1 MRIISLT
8 VLWLAGLWI
17 GSTTSV
23 APPIWF
29 GGGLAAVAVAVFF
42 HRLRIRR
49 AVLVLIHS
57 AALCLAAG
65 WYVQALPVIDN
76 NHIAYYNEQQEVVI
90 NGLVVVEPDIRDQS
104 VLLRVA
110 AENII
115 MPGGRRQPVEGLV
128 LARVPRFPI
137 IAYGTQVQLTGKLV
151 TPGGDATFDYKSYL
165 ARQDIHSQMDWP
177 QLAILAENQG
187 SLLYHAIYS
196 FKARTQLTI
205 RQLLPDPQAALLTGI
220 LLGNDQGLSAEL
232 AQQFRTTG
240 MTHIIAI
247 SGFNI
252 ALLVGAMMSIGR
264 PLFGP
269 RRASV
274 VALAVVFLYTLL
286 VGADASVVRAAV
298 MGSLFIFSRR
308 LMGRPTFAPAS
319 LFVAAL
325 IMTLLNPFILWDVGF
340 QLSFAATLGLMLYA
354 EPFSRWTEARLL
366 PHIGSQTTRLLMRF
380 LSEAV
385 LVTLAAQLLT
395 LPLIIGYFNQLSFIS
410 LAANLFILPAQAGVM
425 FWGASAALFGLLLPP
440 VGQVVAWVAWLFLSY
455 TIVLV
460 RFFAVIPGA
469 AVPVNVSPAVVIGF
483 YGLIFALTWY
493 IRQRPKE
500 PLLPLARLQTAF
512 PRWALLSSGGL
523 VAVVFLLW
531 GVNRPDGHL
540 HIAFLDVG
548 QGDAIFIQTPS
559 GRQIIVDGGLYPSLL
574 SQHLGRRMP
583 FWDREIDLVV
593 ATHPEADHIS
603 GLPAIF
609 DRYRV
614 GRLLINGEIKET
626 ASFQALD
633 AAAADQDAAIL
644 PVSAG
649 ETILLEDG
657 VQLEILNPPPLL
669 NPQNSNENSV
679 AFRLVYGRFS
689 ILLTGDTEMIAE
701 QAMLQSGRPLQSI
714 VLKAGHHG
722 SNTSSTAAFLAAV
735 QPQVIVISSGRDN
748 RFGHPHP
755 EMLQRAAAIG
765 AAVLRTDE
773 LGTIEV
779 ITDGQMMWWQAETGS
794 IPPVHNP

>member
-8 VLWLAGLWI
+8 VVWLAGLWI
-17 GSTTSV
+17 GSTTHII
-23 APPIWF
+23 APGWF
-29 GGGLAAVAVAVFF
+29 AAGLAAIAVAILFY
-42 HRLRIRR
+42 RLRNGRYR
-49 AVLVLIHS
+49 LALIHLGL
-57 AALCLAAG
+57 LCLAAG
-65 WYVQALPVIDN
+65 YYRQALPIIDN
-76 NHIAYYNEQQEVVI
+76 THIAYYNEQQEVVI
-90 NGLVVVEPDIRDQS
+90 TGLVAGEPDIRDQS

-115 MPGGRRQPVEGLV
+115 MPGGQRQPVEGLV
-128 LARVPRFPI
+128 LVRTPRFPVM
-137 IAYGTQVQLTGKLV
+137 AYGTQVQLTGSLE
-151 TPGGDATFDYKSYL
+151 TPGGDSTFDYKSYL
-165 ARQDIHSQMDWP
+165 ARQGIHSQMDWP
-177 QLAILAENQG
+177 GLAVLAENQG
-187 SLLYHAIYS
+187 TLLYHAIYS
-196 FKARTQLTI
+196 FKAQAQMTI
-205 RQLLPDPQAALLTGI
+205 RQLLPDPQSALLTGI

-232 AQQFRTTG
+232 AEQFRITG

-264 PLFGP
+264 PIFGP

-308 LMGRPTFAPAS
+308 MMGRPTFAPAS

-325 IMTLLNPFILWDVGF
+325 VMTLLDPFILWDVGF

-354 EPFSRWTEARLL
+354 EPFSQWTQARLL
-366 PHIGSQTTRLLMRF
+366 PFVGSETTRFLMGF

-395 LPLIIGYFNQLSFIS
+395 LPLIIGYFNQLSFVS

-425 FWGASAALFGLLLPP
+425 LWGASAVLIGLLIPAA
-440 VGQVVAWVAWLFLSY
+440 GQLMAWIAWLFLSY

-460 RFFAVIPGA
+460 RFFAAIPGA
-469 AVPVNVSPAVVIGF
+469 AVSVNVSPAVVVGL
-483 YGLIFALTWY
+483 YGIIFAVTWY
-493 IRQRPKE
+493 VRRRPE
-500 PLLPLARLQTAF
+500 RPAVSLARLQTAL
-512 PRWALLSSGGL
+512 PQWAALSVGGL
-523 VAVVFLLW
+523 VTVLFLLW

-548 QGDAIFIQTPS
+548 QGDAIFIQTPG
-559 GRQIIVDGGLYPSLL
+559 GRQIVVDGGRYPSVL

-583 FWDREIDLVV
+583 FWDREIDLVI

-603 GLPAIF
+603 GLPGIF
-609 DRYRV
+609 ERYRV
-614 GRLLINGEIKET
+614 GRLITNGEIKET
-626 ASFQALD
+626 AVLEALGS
-633 AAAADQDAAIL
+633 AAAAQNTSIL

-649 ETILLEDG
+649 EMILLGDG
-657 VQLEILNPPPLL
+657 VQLEILNPPGLL

-679 AFRLVYGRFS
+679 AFRLIYGDFS
-689 ILLTGDTEMIAE
+689 VLLTGDTEMAAE
-701 QAMLQSGRPLQSI
+701 QAMLQSGRTLQSI
-714 VLKAGHHG
+714 VLKAAHHG
-722 SNTSSTAAFLAAV
+722 SNTSSTTAFLAAV
-735 QPQVIVISSGRDN
+735 QPQVVVISSGQDN

-755 EMLQRAAAIG
+755 EMLQRAAEAG

-779 ITDGQMMWWQAETGS
+779 ITDGQMMWWQVDRGFPEVPGT
-794 IPPVHNP
+794 